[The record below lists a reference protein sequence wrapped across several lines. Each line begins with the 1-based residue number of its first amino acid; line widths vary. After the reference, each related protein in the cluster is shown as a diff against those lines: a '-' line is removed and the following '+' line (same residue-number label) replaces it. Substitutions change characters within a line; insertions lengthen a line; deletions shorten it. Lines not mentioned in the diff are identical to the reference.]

1 MNRSIYI
8 HANNGYDRFKQELTW
23 ARDAGFLSVAV
34 AVEGL
39 GRSANMVDEIKR
51 CRALLDEYGMKC
63 TQTHLDCYDPLTCS
77 TVTNPE
83 TDASIKNGLVATAL
97 LGAPVG
103 VYHPRTAISKGYDWR
118 LSYEHNREA
127 LKPLVETAVKENVMV
142 AVENIPIFPDCP
154 QHRFYSSD
162 PDDLCELVDSFGFAP
177 IGVCWDTGHANLM
190 SFDQPKVVRQLGR
203 RIICTHVASNFKE
216 QDWHLL
222 PLYGYLDWPK
232 LMAAFRDIG
241 YRGDLALELRM
252 VDDRAAAN
260 FYRLAFDSV
269 TILADMLSDNVT
281 K

>member
-1 MNRSIYI
+1 MKEAIYLPF
-8 HANNGYDRFKQELTW
+8 GDLDRFKRHASLV
-23 ARDAGFLSVAV
+23 RDAGFSAV
-34 AVEGL
+34 GVDLWGMPLDANATEAV
-39 GRSANMVDEIKR
+39 KPY
-51 CRALLDEYGMKC
+51 RAVLDECGLAC
-63 TQTHLDCYDPLTCS
+63 TQTHLPCYDPLVCS
-77 TVTNPE
+77 TVVDPARE
-83 TDASIKNGLVATAL
+83 SIIRASVSASVL
-97 LGAPVG
+97 LGAPVC

-127 LKPLVETAVKENVMV
+127 LKPILETAVKENVLV
-142 AVENIPIFPDCP
+142 AVENIPVFPDCP

-203 RIICTHVASNFKE
+203 RILCTHISSNFKE

-222 PLYGYLDWPK
+222 PLYGYLDFPK

-241 YRGDLALELRM
+241 YDRDLTLELRA
-252 VDDRAAAN
+252 VDDRAAAS

-269 TILADMLSDNVT
+269 TILADLLAG
-281 K
+281 KCEK

>member
-1 MNRSIYI
+1 MNRAIYI
-8 HANNGYDRFKQELTW
+8 HAGGGFDRFRQELSWAEKAGFRAVGIEVGNIGMDEGGYDVIR
-23 ARDAGFLSVAV
+23 
-34 AVEGL
+34 
-39 GRSANMVDEIKR
+39 R
-51 CRALLDEYGMKC
+51 CRELMEEKGMVC
-63 TQTHLDCYDPLTCS
+63 SQTHLHCYVPLCCS
-77 TVTNPE
+77 TVVKPE
-83 TDASIKNGLVATAL
+83 TEESIRRGIELTAI
-97 LGAPVG
+97 LGAPTA

-118 LSYEHNREA
+118 LSFEHNREA
-127 LKPLVETAVKENVMV
+127 LKPLLETAVKENVLI
-142 AVENIPIFPDCP
+142 AVENIPVFPDCP

-203 RIICTHVASNFKE
+203 RIICTHISSNFKE

-222 PLYGYLDWPK
+222 PIYGYLDFPK

-241 YRGDLALELRM
+241 YNRDLTLELRS
-252 VDDRAAAN
+252 VDDRAAES

-269 TILADMLSDNVT
+269 TIIADLLAGRCE

>member
-1 MNRSIYI
+1 MNRAIYI
-8 HANNGYDRFKQELTW
+8 HANHGFDRFKQELTW
-23 ARDAGFLSVAV
+23 ARDAGFLSVAI

-39 GRSANMVDEIKR
+39 GRSATMADEIKR
-51 CRALLDEYGMKC
+51 CRELLDAYNMKC
-63 TQTHLDCYDPLTCS
+63 TQTHLDCYDPLACS
-77 TVTNPE
+77 TKTNPD

-103 VYHPRTAISKGYDWR
+103 VYHPRTAISLGYDWR
-118 LSYEHNREA
+118 VSYEHNREA

-190 SFDQPKVVRQLGR
+190 SFDQPKVVRQLGK

-222 PLYGYLDWPK
+222 PLYGYLDFPK

-241 YRGDLALELRM
+241 YKGDLALELRT

-269 TILADMLSDNVT
+269 TILADMLSGKCD